1 MKLTGKMLSYFV
13 AIILITFVG
22 FMYIYNEIRIISTG
36 IELIESRDIPKTNLV
51 EDISYGAVE
60 EMAHIRGY
68 ALSGDDQIYNQYLQA
83 ARVIEGRVQK
93 MKEEVATDRGRQLIA
108 EIETVDTEYSNLIE
122 QQYVHL
128 LRAGKQSEAAAF
140 MASELVPRA
149 NLLQK
154 KAAELKEVQLGMIN
168 NSIEDL
174 RRSAEKTQNVAL
186 FTALLAALSGIGIGF
201 FAARS
206 IAMPVKAMAGAAE
219 RMAQGD
225 LTIAL
230 KVKGKDEISELNGA
244 LATAI
249 INLRTLIQQVASHS
263 EQVAASSQQLT
274 ASADQSAQA
283 ANQIVDSIANVS
295 VGGEKANVAVHE
307 ALVIV
312 EKENETL
319 QQVANGANSVA
330 AQSIEAASQAKA
342 GGQAVDKAVV
352 QMIKIEN
359 SVQTVAGT
367 VDKLSAQSQEIGKIV
382 DTIAGISGQ
391 TNLLALNAAI
401 EAARAGEQ
409 GRGFAVVAEEVRK
422 LAEQS
427 QVAAK
432 QIAALISEIQQDTDQ
447 AVTAMNAGTAEVRLG
462 TEIVNEAGASFRQ
475 INELIN
481 LVSSEVKE
489 ISASIKHVAA
499 NGQSIC
505 NSVKQIEELSKKSVD
520 EAHSVTTAVE
530 EQSASMQ
537 EVASSSQALAKLA
550 EEMQDT
556 VQKFKI

>member
-1 MKLTGKMLSYFV
+1 MKLTGKMISYFV
-13 AIILITFVG
+13 AVILITFVG
-22 FMYIYNEIRIISTG
+22 FMYIYSEIRMISTG
-36 IELIESRDIPKTNLV
+36 AGLIKTREIPKLILV
-51 EDISYGAVE
+51 EDIGYGTVE
-60 EMAHIRGY
+60 QMAHIRSY
-68 ALSGDDQIYNQYLQA
+68 ALSGDDQAHNQYLQV
-83 ARVIEGRVQK
+83 ARANGEREQILIQQATTDKGRQ
-93 MKEEVATDRGRQLIA
+93 VATEFEA
-108 EIETVDTEYSNLIE
+108 ADTEYSNLIE
-122 QQYVHL
+122 QQYVPL
-128 LRAGKQSEAAAF
+128 LRAGKQSEATAF

-149 NLLQK
+149 NLLHK
-154 KAAELKEVQLGMIN
+154 KADELKELQVGIMN

-174 RRSAEKTQNVAL
+174 RHSAENTQNVAL
-186 FTALLAALSGIGIGF
+186 LTALLATLLAIGIGF

-206 IAMPVKAMAGAAE
+206 IASPIKAMAGAAE
-219 RMAQGD
+219 KLAQGD
-225 LTIAL
+225 LTIAI
-230 KVKGKDEISELNGA
+230 KVKGKDEISELNDA
-244 LATAI
+244 LVTAVM
-249 INLRTLIQQVASHS
+249 NLRTLIQQVASHS

-274 ASADQSAQA
+274 ASSDQSAQA
-283 ANQIVDSIANVS
+283 ANQIVDSITNVS
-295 VGGEKANVAVHE
+295 AGAEKANVAVHE

-312 EKENETL
+312 KSENDTL
-319 QQVANGANSVA
+319 QQVASGANSVA
-330 AQSIEAASQAKA
+330 AQSIKAASQAKA
-342 GGQAVDKAVV
+342 GGQAVDKAVA
-352 QMIKIEN
+352 QMSKIEN

-432 QIAALISEIQQDTDQ
+432 QIAALISEIQQDTNQ
-447 AVTAMNAGTAEVRLG
+447 AVAAMNAGTAEVRLG

-481 LVSSEVKE
+481 IVSSEIKG
-489 ISASIKHVAA
+489 ISASIEQVAA
-499 NGQSIC
+499 NGQSIFS
-505 NSVKQIEELSKKSVD
+505 SVKQIDDLSKQAVD
-520 EAHSVTTAVE
+520 ESHSVTAAIE

-537 EVASSSQALAKLA
+537 EVAASSQALAKLA
-550 EEMQDT
+550 EEMQGT